1 MFGMAGMDDHTQADA
16 APGIGGRLAAIEE
29 RLDRL
34 AVRLEEAIA
43 YFAPRVNRIA
53 DSQTIYLGDD
63 TAVTFL
69 EDGTRLMVD
78 TRSLDIGIHLLTLG
92 QWEPAYTAL
101 FRRLVRP
108 GDTVL
113 DLGANL
119 GVYTM
124 LAARLTGPGGRVHA
138 FEPNP
143 RLAHLVDLSIR
154 INGCAGWTQVHRLA
168 ASDRRG
174 VARLFFTDA
183 YSGGGSLTGNAAQN
197 DESGAAKGAV
207 DCELMPLDE
216 LLADPE
222 FRVDVLKMDVEG
234 HEGPALRGMRA
245 LLERSPGI
253 RIMMEFGPQ
262 MMRGSGMPAPEVVAL
277 LEGLGLAAWTI
288 GEDGGIAPVGW
299 SVLAAATGGLQNILV
314 ARECP
319 F

>member
-1 MFGMAGMDDHTQADA
+1 MDDHHQAEA
-16 APGIGGRLAAIEE
+16 APGIAGRLAAIEE

-34 AVRLEEAIA
+34 AIRLEESIA
-43 YFAPRVNRIA
+43 YFAPRVNRVA
-53 DSQTIYLGDD
+53 DSQTIYLGDN

-78 TRSLDIGIHLLTLG
+78 TRSLDIGVHLLTLG

-143 RLAHLVDLSIR
+143 RLSHLVDVSIR

-183 YSGGGSLTGNAAQN
+183 YSGGGSLTGNAEQH
-197 DESGAAKGAV
+197 DSSGSSKNAV
-207 DCELMPLDE
+207 DCELAPIDE
-216 LLADPE
+216 VLADPDL
-222 FRVDVLKMDVEG
+222 RVDVMKMDVEG

-245 LLERSPGI
+245 ILERSPGI

-277 LEGLGLAAWTI
+277 LEGLGLSAWTI
-288 GEDGGIAPVGW
+288 GEDGGTAPVEW

-314 ARECP
+314 ARESP